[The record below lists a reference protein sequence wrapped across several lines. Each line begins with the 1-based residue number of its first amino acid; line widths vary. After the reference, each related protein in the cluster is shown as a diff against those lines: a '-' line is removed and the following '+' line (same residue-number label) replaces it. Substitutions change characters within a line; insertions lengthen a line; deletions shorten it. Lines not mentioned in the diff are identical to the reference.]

1 MLSIIKTI
9 SLHGLEGYLIDV
21 QVDIT
26 GGMPTWEIIRL
37 TRYKHKRSKRKSK
50 NSYKKFWLWAKKQKN
65 TN

>member
-37 TRYKHKRSKRKSK
+37 TRYEETMRQS
-50 NSYKKFWLWAKKQKN
+50 
-65 TN
+65 